1 MTPSTAEEGLNAF
14 NKARGYSDTLENDII
29 DLITDLLLLAK
40 RRNEDPQAILRMVQT
55 HFEEE
60 SNEMGNKS

>member
-14 NKARGYSDTLENDII
+14 NKARRYSDTLETDIT

-40 RRNEDPQAILRMVQT
+40 RRDEDPQAILRTVQK

-60 SNEMGNKS
+60 G